1 MKVSLK
7 TLALVFGF
15 LILVAPPAAAQ
26 QPATG
31 ALRGQLADEFGGVIV
46 GATVTATGST
56 GVPKSATTGSDGSFQ
71 LAGLAPGKY
80 TVRAVAPGFA
90 LYENADIEVAAGRND
105 LGKITLG
112 VSLAKEE
119 VTVAGESPVNVD
131 DASAGAIVLKGKDL
145 EALPDDPDELAA
157 ALSALAGPSVGPNGG
172 QILID
177 GFEGGRIP
185 PKDSIRE
192 IRVNDNP
199 LSAERDQ
206 PGFGGIQ
213 IFTKPGTDKLRGSLA
228 GTFNDESMNSRN
240 PFLRSRKRPPFQFR
254 QYSGSLSG
262 TIVPKK
268 ASFFFELERGETDD
282 NDLVNATVLDP
293 ATLLPVPFNAAVL
306 TPARRISTSPRIDY
320 QLSKNHTLVARY
332 NYFRVDQRNALPV
345 HTQSH

>member
-15 LILVAPPAAAQ
+15 LLLFATGAAAQ

-31 ALRGQLADEFGGVIV
+31 TLRGQFADEFGGVIV

-56 GVPKSATTGSDGSFQ
+56 GIPKSATTGSDGSFQ

-90 LYENADIEVAAGRND
+90 LYENADLEVAAGRND

-112 VSLAKEE
+112 VSLEKEE
-119 VTVAGESPVNVD
+119 VTVAGEAPVNVD
-131 DASAGAIVLKGKDL
+131 DASAGAIVLKRTDL

-213 IFTKPGTDKLRGSLA
+213 IFTKPGTDHLRGSLF

-240 PFLRSRKRPPFQFR
+240 PFLRSPKRPPFQFR
-254 QYSGSLSG
+254 QYSGNISDS
-262 TIVPKK
+262 IIPKK
-268 ASFFFELERGETDD
+268 ASFFLEVERNETDD
-282 NDLVNATVLDP
+282 NDLVNAIVLDP
-293 ATLLPVPFNAAVL
+293 ATLLPVSFNTAVL
-306 TPARRISTSPRIDY
+306 TPLRRFSLSPRVDY
-320 QLSKNHTLVARY
+320 AISKNHTLVARY
-332 NYFRVDQRNALPV
+332 NFFKSR
-345 HTQSH
+345 